1 MIRVKNPQDFW
12 AGLLFIAFGAA
23 ALWFGRDFPVGTAMK
38 MGPGYLPLYLSWGVV
53 GIGAFV
59 TLRALAIEGPAVEP
73 SRIRPQVFILLAIV
87 VFRLMIER
95 FGLAPAVAVIAL
107 IASFASYE
115 MKIIES
121 LVLAAGL
128 AAASIL
134 LFIYLLAQSMDPWAW
149 NI

>member
-38 MGPGYLPLYLSWGVV
+38 MGPGYLPLYLSWGLIA
-53 GIGAFV
+53 IGAFIAGRGLLV
-59 TLRALAIEGPAVEP
+59 IGPGIEP
-73 SRIRPQVFILLAIV
+73 SRGRPQFFILLAII
-87 VFRLMIER
+87 VFGLMIER
-95 FGLAPAVAVIAL
+95 FGLAPAVAVITV
-107 IASFASYE
+107 IASLASYE

-121 LVLAAGL
+121 LALAVGMAV
-128 AAASIL
+128 ASVL
-134 LFIYLLAQSMDPWAW
+134 LFIYLLSQSMDPWIW